1 MDERDYKRRIE
12 AKRRIIPQSELEKRN
27 DMNARTTSS
36 ARTTSNGRTASNTKN
51 QYGLFAGTV
60 LSLAI
65 IIVVYSLFLVFYV
78 QQVEVTGNEYSSSG
92 DIIEWI
98 EQDITSVNS
107 IAMCVKYNYL
117 DAQLPPQVEEIN
129 ISIVNPWTLSIESI
143 DKEPVAGLAIEEG
156 YIYCD
161 LEGIVILETQEQESE
176 LPLIEG
182 IEVEE
187 YTLYS
192 VVPIEDIEIFR
203 NALEVT
209 SILNLQEIE
218 FEGISCSSGAG
229 VNVTI
234 GNITVKLG
242 EDKYQEKILQL
253 SPILEEIGDKEGT
266 LNLENYSSSNTS
278 ITFTQKNTEN

>member
-12 AKRRIIPQSELEKRN
+12 AKRRIIPQSELEKQN
-27 DMNARTTSS
+27 DMNTRNTSKAR
-36 ARTTSNGRTASNTKN
+36 NASNTKN
-51 QYGLFAGTV
+51 QYGLFAGAV

-78 QQVEVTGNEYSSSG
+78 QQVKVTGNEYSSSG
-92 DIIEWI
+92 DIVEWL
-98 EQDITSVNS
+98 EKDITSVNS

-129 ISIVNPWTLSIESI
+129 ITIVNPWTLSVESI
-143 DKEPVAGLAIEEG
+143 DKEPVAGLAVEEG

-161 LEGIVILETQEQESE
+161 LEGIVILETQVEETE

-182 IEVEE
+182 LEVEE

-192 VVPIEDIEIFR
+192 VVPIEDIEIFK

-218 FEGISCSSGAG
+218 FDGISCSSGAG
-229 VNVTI
+229 VNVI
-234 GNITVKLG
+234 VGDITVQLG

-253 SPILEEIGDKEGT
+253 SPILEEIGDEEGT